1 MKKKCYNIK
10 QSEGYLIL
18 MSVMIVGAITL
29 AIVVSMLLSGLGI
42 SNTSFAY
49 QQNAQARALAD
60 ACVNE
65 ALQQI
70 RDNTAFSGSNN
81 LSLGQGNCTYTVI
94 NTGGE
99 NRTIQASSTVGVIIR
114 KTQATITQINPT
126 ITIASWQELSNF

>member
-18 MSVMIVGAITL
+18 MSVMIIGAISL
-29 AIVVSMLLSGLGI
+29 AIVVSMLLSGLGT
-42 SNTSFAY
+42 SQTSFAN
-49 QQNAQARALAD
+49 QQSVQAKALAN
-60 ACVNE
+60 ACINE

-81 LSLGQGNCTYTVI
+81 LSLGQGTCTYTVI
-94 NTGGE
+94 NTGAE

-126 ITIASWQELSNF
+126 ITIASWQELAAF